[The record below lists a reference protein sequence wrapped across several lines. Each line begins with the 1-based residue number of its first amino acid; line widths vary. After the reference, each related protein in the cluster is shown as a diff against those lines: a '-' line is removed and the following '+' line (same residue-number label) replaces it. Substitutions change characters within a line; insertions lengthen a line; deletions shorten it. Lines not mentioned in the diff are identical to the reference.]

1 MAVSTATALAQ
12 RAGHRAVSRP
22 GARPRAARKAAL
34 AVPRPAVP
42 QRIAVVAFDG
52 IGPFQL
58 GAPCLVFGDD
68 RRDQGAPRFQFTVCA
83 AKPGLLK
90 TSAGF
95 AIDVRHGL
103 SALKR
108 ADVVIVPTW
117 RDLDQPPPARLLQA
131 LREAHRR
138 GATVVGLCLGAFVVA
153 AAGLL
158 DGRRATT
165 HWHWAPAFAERFP
178 AVQLD
183 PSVLYVDEGRV
194 VTSAGTAASLDC
206 CLHLLRRWCGA
217 EVANRVARRM
227 VVAPHRRGGQAQ
239 FIEQPLPPAGTNAR
253 LHDLMAW
260 MLAHIGERHDLEA
273 LAGRVSMSRRT
284 FTRQFQRATGSSVV
298 QWLTHQRLTLAGR
311 LLETTD
317 RPVESIALDAG
328 FGSALSL
335 RQHFATRFGVSPA
348 VYRRQYRAAA

>member
-1 MAVSTATALAQ
+1 MARTGPFP
-12 RAGHRAVSRP
+12 R
-22 GARPRAARKAAL
+22 ARPAARPAA
-34 AVPRPAVP
+34 PRC
-42 QRIAVVAFDG
+42 IAVVAFEG

-58 GAPCLVFGDD
+58 GAPCLVFGED
-68 RRDQGAPRFQFTVCA
+68 RRDQGAPVFELVVCA
-83 AKPGLLK
+83 VKPGVLH

-95 AIDVRHGL
+95 SIDVRHGL
-103 SALKR
+103 SALRR

-117 RDLDQPPPARLLQA
+117 RDLEQPPPPRLLQA
-131 LREAHRR
+131 LRDAHAR
-138 GATVVGLCLGAFVVA
+138 GATVVGLCLGAFVIA

-165 HWHWAPAFAERFP
+165 HWNWAPAFAARYP

-183 PSVLYVDEGRV
+183 PTVLYVDEGRV

-217 EVANRVARRM
+217 DVANRVARRM

-239 FIEQPLPPAGTNAR
+239 FIEQPLPSTDADAR

-260 MLAHIGERHDLEA
+260 MLTHLGERHGLDS
-273 LAGRVSMSRRT
+273 LARRVSMSRRT
-284 FTRQFQRATGSSVV
+284 FTRQFSKATGSSVV

-317 RPVESIALDAG
+317 RAVESIASDAG

-335 RQHFATRFGVSPA
+335 RQHFAARFGVSPA
-348 VYRRQYRAAA
+348 AYRRQYRAAA

>member
-1 MAVSTATALAQ
+1 
-12 RAGHRAVSRP
+12 
-22 GARPRAARKAAL
+22 
-34 AVPRPAVP
+34 
-42 QRIAVVAFDG
+42 
-52 IGPFQL
+52 
-58 GAPCLVFGDD
+58 VFGED
-68 RRDQGAPRFQFTVCA
+68 RRDQGMPRFEFIVCA
-83 AKPGLLK
+83 VAPGTLS

-95 AIDVRHGL
+95 SIDVRHGL
-103 SALKR
+103 ATLRK

-117 RDLDQPPPARLLQA
+117 RNLDEPPPSRLLQA
-131 LREAHRR
+131 LRDAHAR

-165 HWHWAPAFAERFP
+165 HWNWAPAFAARFP

-183 PSVLYVDEGRV
+183 PTVLYVDDGRV

-227 VVAPHRRGGQAQ
+227 VIAPHRHGGQAQ
-239 FIEQPLPPAGTNAR
+239 FIEQPLPPADADGR
-253 LHDLMAW
+253 LHDLLGW
-260 MLAHIGERHDLEA
+260 MLAHIGERHDLES
-273 LAGRVSMSRRT
+273 LAQRLNVSRRT
-284 FTRQFQRATGSSVV
+284 FTRQFSKATGSSVV

-317 RPVESIALDAG
+317 RSIEAIATDAG
-328 FGSALSL
+328 FGSALSM
-335 RQHFATRFGVSPA
+335 RQHFAARFGVSPLA
-348 VYRRQYRAAA
+348 YRRQYRMAA